1 MKRSLILA
9 ILSLLVVLG
18 ILLSDGGTTFKRFAY
33 EGIDR
38 DTWQQPERVISTL
51 RIQPG
56 EDIVDLGAGGGYFTF
71 RLADATGLSGTVY
84 AADVDR
90 GMVEHLNQRAQE
102 KEYKNVMTILSGND
116 DPLLPQNGV
125 DLIFSCNTYHHIKKR
140 ADYFANV
147 RKYVHDGGRIA
158 IIDFA
163 GKTWFQRLFGHI
175 TPVEVIRFEMEAAG
189 YRLVDEYD
197 FLSKQGFLVFAK

>member
-18 ILLSDGGTTFKRFAY
+18 ILLSDVGATLKRFAY
-33 EGIDR
+33 EGIGR
-38 DTWQQPERVISTL
+38 DPWQQPERVISTL

-102 KEYKNVMTILSGND
+102 KEYKNVKTILSGDD

-125 DLIFSCNTYHHIKKR
+125 DLMFSCNTYHHIKKR
-140 ADYFANV
+140 VDYFANV
-147 RKYVHDGGRIA
+147 RNYLHDGGRIA

-189 YRLVDEYD
+189 YCLADEYD